1 MQIQHCFSDPVSI
14 YTEAVVKQRE
24 RLNRESNMNNAEA
37 GKRPS
42 WNTARFVARTMTS
55 NKA

>member
-1 MQIQHCFSDPVSI
+1 MQIQHCFVEPVSI

-24 RLNRESNMNNAEA
+24 RLNGESNMNNAEA

-42 WNTARFVARTMTS
+42 WNTAHFVARTMTS

>member
-1 MQIQHCFSDPVSI
+1 MQMQHCLSDLVGT
-14 YTEAVVKQRE
+14 YTEAAVKQRE

-42 WNTARFVARTMTS
+42 WNTAHFVARTITS